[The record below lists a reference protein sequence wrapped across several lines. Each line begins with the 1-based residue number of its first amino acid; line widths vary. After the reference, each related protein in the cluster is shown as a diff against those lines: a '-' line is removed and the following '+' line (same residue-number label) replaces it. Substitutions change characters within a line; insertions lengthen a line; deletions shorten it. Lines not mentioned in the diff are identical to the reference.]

1 MGAFFKGSQIFLLI
15 SALWMLLIG
24 ILIVFDVAGRNLLD
38 MPLTGTPEIVAVS
51 LVCIAFMQI
60 TYAILSDSMLRVTVF
75 QDAAPQG
82 LRGVLNKFQSLCG
95 LTVFAAVAI
104 GCWSLMVDAWQ
115 SGEYTGEGS
124 FPISLVPARVLVFVG
139 SVFAAI
145 AYLFHFLGLASR
157 GAHLTKA
164 TEV

>member
-1 MGAFFKGSQIFLLI
+1 VRTFFKGSQVLLLI
-15 SALWMLLIG
+15 SAVWMLFIG
-24 ILIVFDVAGRNLLD
+24 VLIVIDVAGRNLFH
-38 MPLTGTPEIVAVS
+38 MPLAGTPEIVAVS

-75 QDAAPQG
+75 QDAAP
-82 LRGVLNKFQSLCG
+82 RGVRAFLNKFQSLCG
-95 LTVFAAVAI
+95 LIVFAVLVL
-104 GCWSLMVDAWQ
+104 GSWMLLVDSWE

-124 FPISLVPARVLVFVG
+124 FPISLIPARIVVFVG

-145 AYLFHFLGLASR
+145 AYLSRLLGIASR
-157 GAHLTKA
+157 AHLTKA